1 LQDGAKSIRIHGQ
14 DIPVGARV
22 EVMSGF
28 SSHGDRDELLKWLS
42 GFQRPPR
49 QIYLVHGEP
58 EAASALASAIQER
71 YHWNVRPAKDQ
82 EIVPLA

>member
-14 DIPVGARV
+14 DIPVAAKV
-22 EVMSGF
+22 EAMSGF
-28 SSHGDRDELLKWLS
+28 SSHGDRDELLRWLS
-42 GFQRPPR
+42 AFKRPPK

-58 EAASALASAIQER
+58 EAANALASAIQER
-71 YHWNVRPAKDQ
+71 YRWNVRPAKDQ